1 MSLSKETEVIFDV
14 RRGNDYDSANPPL
27 YDSSTFHQK
36 VLGGETQYDYAR
48 SGNPNRTLL
57 EEKLARL
64 EGGKYAFAYAS
75 GIAAISAVLLTLN
88 AGDHV
93 VLPDDVY
100 GGTFR
105 LTEQILNRF
114 NIEFTTVNATH
125 IDHIAEAIQSNTKL
139 IYVETPSNPLFK
151 ITDIHAV
158 ATLAKE
164 HKLLLAVDNTFM
176 TPLGQSPLALGADIV
191 IHSATKFL
199 GGHSDLIAGA
209 AITNNREV
217 ANALYLLQNGTG
229 TALSAY
235 DSWALAKHLKTLP
248 VRFKQSVHNAERL
261 VQFLSQREEISEVYY
276 PGNNPTHLKQ
286 ASTGGAVIGFRLK
299 DESKAQKFVDSLT
312 LPLVSVSLGGVE
324 TILSHPATMSHAAV
338 PEDVRRER
346 GITFGLFRLSVG
358 LENPE
363 ELIADFNYA
372 LKEAFNESFTE
383 PIKEQRFSS

>member
-1 MSLSKETEVIFDV
+1 MTLSKETEVIFDW
-14 RRGNDYDSANPPL
+14 RRGVEYHSANPPL
-27 YDSSTFHQK
+27 YDSSTFHQTS
-36 VLGGETQYDYAR
+36 LGGDVKYDYAR

-93 VLPDDVY
+93 ILPDDVY

-125 IDHIAEAIQSNTKL
+125 IDNITEAIQSNTKL

-164 HKLLLAVDNTFM
+164 HKILLTVDNTFM

>member
-93 VLPDDVY
+93 ILPDDVY

-125 IDHIAEAIQSNTKL
+125 IDNITEAIQSNTKL

-164 HKLLLAVDNTFM
+164 HKILLAVDNTFM

-358 LENPE
+358 LENSE